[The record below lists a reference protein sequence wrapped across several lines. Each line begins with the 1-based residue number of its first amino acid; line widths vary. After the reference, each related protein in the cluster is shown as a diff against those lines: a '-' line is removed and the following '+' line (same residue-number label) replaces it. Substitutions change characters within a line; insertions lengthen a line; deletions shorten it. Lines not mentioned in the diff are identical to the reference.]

1 MKININ
7 TEVVEMMIFF
17 WSSVAEKEK
26 VAEPYIISV
35 AERPEM
41 KLIYDDEFK
50 EEGVRSVLSAISN
63 RELLNGGSKRDK
75 RFWNNNMWMMEDL
88 ELPNMMAKPIKVLN
102 VNHLIEKLNKEF
114 PDNKKEILKVYIA
127 PLHLDDHYIV
137 DGNLIINFF
146 RIMLPDG
153 ENAFIESMPID
164 DYIYEKLK
172 EVLKNN

>member
-63 RELLNGGSKRDK
+63 RELLNGGSKKDK

-88 ELPNMMAKPIKVLN
+88 GVMQAMIDQMKQLNLQEDEGELSAKSGFDEVNVIFVPGTTDFFKV
-102 VNHLIEKLNKEF
+102 V
-114 PDNKKEILKVYIA
+114 DN
-127 PLHLDDHYIV
+127 
-137 DGNLIINFF
+137 NLVVNFF
-146 RIMLPDG
+146 KIAVDIFGGTGEVTFDG
-153 ENAFIESMPID
+153 KSLKDAIE
-164 DYIYEKLK
+164 EKIK
-172 EVLKNN
+172 TM

>member
-88 ELPNMMAKPIKVLN
+88 GVMQAMIDPMKQLNLQEDEASLSTKSGYDEVNVIFVPGTTDFFKV
-102 VNHLIEKLNKEF
+102 V
-114 PDNKKEILKVYIA
+114 
-127 PLHLDDHYIV
+127 
-137 DGNLIINFF
+137 GNNLVVNFF
-146 RIMLPDG
+146 KIAVDIFGGTGEVTFDG
-153 ENAFIESMPID
+153 
-164 DYIYEKLK
+164 KTLK
-172 EVLKNN
+172 EAIEEKIKTM

>member
-88 ELPNMMAKPIKVLN
+88 GVMEAM
-102 VNHLIEKLNKEF
+102 
-114 PDNKKEILKVYIA
+114 IA
-127 PLHLDDHYIV
+127 PMKQLNLQEDEANLSTKSGYDEVNVIFV
-137 DGNLIINFF
+137 PGTTDFFKVVGNNLVVNFF
-146 RIMLPDG
+146 KIAVDIFGGTGEVTFDG
-153 ENAFIESMPID
+153 
-164 DYIYEKLK
+164 KTLK
-172 EVLKNN
+172 EAIEGKIKTM

>member
-63 RELLNGGSKRDK
+63 RELLNGGSKKDK

-88 ELPNMMAKPIKVLN
+88 GVMQAMIDPMKQLNLQEDEANLSTKSGYDEVNVIFVPGTTDFFKV
-102 VNHLIEKLNKEF
+102 V
-114 PDNKKEILKVYIA
+114 
-127 PLHLDDHYIV
+127 
-137 DGNLIINFF
+137 GNNLVVNFF
-146 RIMLPDG
+146 KISVDIFGGTGEVTFDG
-153 ENAFIESMPID
+153 
-164 DYIYEKLK
+164 KTLK
-172 EVLKNN
+172 EAIEEKIKTM

>member
-63 RELLNGGSKRDK
+63 RELLNGGSKKDK

-88 ELPNMMAKPIKVLN
+88 GVMQAMIDPMKQLNLQEDEGELSTKSGFDEVNVIFVPGTTDFFKV
-102 VNHLIEKLNKEF
+102 V
-114 PDNKKEILKVYIA
+114 DN
-127 PLHLDDHYIV
+127 
-137 DGNLIINFF
+137 NLVVNFF
-146 RIMLPDG
+146 KIAIDIFGGTGEVTFDG
-153 ENAFIESMPID
+153 KSLKDAIE
-164 DYIYEKLK
+164 EKIK
-172 EVLKNN
+172 TM

>member
-63 RELLNGGSKRDK
+63 RELLNGGSKKDK

-88 ELPNMMAKPIKVLN
+88 GVMQAMIDPMKQLNLQEDEGELLTQSSFDEVNVIFVPGTTDFFKV
-102 VNHLIEKLNKEF
+102 V
-114 PDNKKEILKVYIA
+114 DN
-127 PLHLDDHYIV
+127 
-137 DGNLIINFF
+137 NLVVNFF
-146 RIMLPDG
+146 KIAVDIFGGTGEVTFDG
-153 ENAFIESMPID
+153 KSLKDAIE
-164 DYIYEKLK
+164 EKIK
-172 EVLKNN
+172 TM

>member
-63 RELLNGGSKRDK
+63 RELLNDGSKRDK

-88 ELPNMMAKPIKVLN
+88 GVMQAMIDPMKQLNLQEDEANLLTKSGYDEVNVIFVPGTTDFFKV
-102 VNHLIEKLNKEF
+102 V
-114 PDNKKEILKVYIA
+114 
-127 PLHLDDHYIV
+127 
-137 DGNLIINFF
+137 GNNLVVNFF
-146 RIMLPDG
+146 KIAVDIFGGTGEVTFDG
-153 ENAFIESMPID
+153 
-164 DYIYEKLK
+164 KTLK
-172 EVLKNN
+172 EAIEDKIKTM

>member
-35 AERPEM
+35 AQRPEM

-63 RELLNGGSKRDK
+63 RELLNGGSKKDK

-88 ELPNMMAKPIKVLN
+88 GVMQAMIDPMKQLNLQEDEGELSTKSGFDEVNVIFVPGTTDFFKV
-102 VNHLIEKLNKEF
+102 V
-114 PDNKKEILKVYIA
+114 DN
-127 PLHLDDHYIV
+127 
-137 DGNLIINFF
+137 NLVVNFF
-146 RIMLPDG
+146 KIAVDIFGGTGEVTFDG
-153 ENAFIESMPID
+153 KSLKDAIE
-164 DYIYEKLK
+164 EKIK
-172 EVLKNN
+172 TM

>member
-88 ELPNMMAKPIKVLN
+88 GVMQAMIDPMKQLNLQEDEVNLSTKSGYDEVNVIFVPGTTDFFKV
-102 VNHLIEKLNKEF
+102 V
-114 PDNKKEILKVYIA
+114 
-127 PLHLDDHYIV
+127 
-137 DGNLIINFF
+137 GNNLVVNFF
-146 RIMLPDG
+146 KIAVDIFGGTGEVTFDG
-153 ENAFIESMPID
+153 
-164 DYIYEKLK
+164 KTLK
-172 EVLKNN
+172 EAIEDKIKTM

>member
-63 RELLNGGSKRDK
+63 RELLNVGSKKDK

-88 ELPNMMAKPIKVLN
+88 GVMQAMIDPMKQLNLQEDEGELSTKSGFDEVNVIFVPGTTDFFKV
-102 VNHLIEKLNKEF
+102 V
-114 PDNKKEILKVYIA
+114 DN
-127 PLHLDDHYIV
+127 
-137 DGNLIINFF
+137 NLVVNFF
-146 RIMLPDG
+146 KIAVDIFGGTGEVTFDG
-153 ENAFIESMPID
+153 KSLKDAIE
-164 DYIYEKLK
+164 EKIK
-172 EVLKNN
+172 TM

>member
-63 RELLNGGSKRDK
+63 RELLNGGSKKDK

-88 ELPNMMAKPIKVLN
+88 GVMQAMIDPMKQLNLQEDEGELSTKTGFDEVNVIFVPGTTDFFKV
-102 VNHLIEKLNKEF
+102 V
-114 PDNKKEILKVYIA
+114 DN
-127 PLHLDDHYIV
+127 
-137 DGNLIINFF
+137 NLVVNFF
-146 RIMLPDG
+146 KIAIDIFGGTGEVTFDG
-153 ENAFIESMPID
+153 KSLKDAIE
-164 DYIYEKLK
+164 EKIK
-172 EVLKNN
+172 TM

>member
-17 WSSVAEKEK
+17 WLSVAEKEK

-63 RELLNGGSKRDK
+63 RELLNGGSKKDK

-88 ELPNMMAKPIKVLN
+88 GVMQAMIDPMKQLNLQEDEGELSTKSGFDEVNVIFVPGTTDFFKV
-102 VNHLIEKLNKEF
+102 V
-114 PDNKKEILKVYIA
+114 DN
-127 PLHLDDHYIV
+127 
-137 DGNLIINFF
+137 NLVVNFF
-146 RIMLPDG
+146 KIAIDIFGGTGEVTFDG
-153 ENAFIESMPID
+153 KSLKDAIE
-164 DYIYEKLK
+164 EKIK
-172 EVLKNN
+172 TM

>member
-88 ELPNMMAKPIKVLN
+88 GVMEAM
-102 VNHLIEKLNKEF
+102 
-114 PDNKKEILKVYIA
+114 IA
-127 PLHLDDHYIV
+127 PMKQLNLQEDESNLSTKSGYDEVNVIFV
-137 DGNLIINFF
+137 PGTTDFFKVVGNNLVVNFF
-146 RIMLPDG
+146 KIAVDIFGGTGEVTFDG
-153 ENAFIESMPID
+153 
-164 DYIYEKLK
+164 KTLK
-172 EVLKNN
+172 EAIEEKIKTM

>member
-26 VAEPYIISV
+26 VPEPYIISV

-88 ELPNMMAKPIKVLN
+88 GVMEAM
-102 VNHLIEKLNKEF
+102 
-114 PDNKKEILKVYIA
+114 IA
-127 PLHLDDHYIV
+127 PMKQLNLQEDEANLSTKSGYDEVNVIFV
-137 DGNLIINFF
+137 PGTTDFFKVVGNNLVVNFF
-146 RIMLPDG
+146 KIAVDIFGGTGEVTFDG
-153 ENAFIESMPID
+153 
-164 DYIYEKLK
+164 KTLK
-172 EVLKNN
+172 EAIEEKIKTM

>member
-88 ELPNMMAKPIKVLN
+88 GVMQAMIDPMKQLNLQEDEANLSTKSGYDEVNVIFVPGTTDFFKV
-102 VNHLIEKLNKEF
+102 V
-114 PDNKKEILKVYIA
+114 
-127 PLHLDDHYIV
+127 
-137 DGNLIINFF
+137 GNNLVVNFF
-146 RIMLPDG
+146 KISVDIFGGTGEVTFDG
-153 ENAFIESMPID
+153 
-164 DYIYEKLK
+164 KTLK
-172 EVLKNN
+172 EAIEDKIKTM

>member
-63 RELLNGGSKRDK
+63 RELLNGGSKKDK

-88 ELPNMMAKPIKVLN
+88 GVMQAMIDPMKQLNLQEDEGELSTKSGFDEVNVIFVPGTTDFFKV
-102 VNHLIEKLNKEF
+102 VNN
-114 PDNKKEILKVYIA
+114 
-127 PLHLDDHYIV
+127 
-137 DGNLIINFF
+137 NLVVNFF
-146 RIMLPDG
+146 KIAVDIFGGTGEVTFDG
-153 ENAFIESMPID
+153 KSLKDAIE
-164 DYIYEKLK
+164 EKIK
-172 EVLKNN
+172 TM

>member
-63 RELLNGGSKRDK
+63 RELLNGGSKKDK

-88 ELPNMMAKPIKVLN
+88 GVMQAMIDPMKQLNLQEDEGELSTKSGFDEVNVIFVPGTTDIFKV
-102 VNHLIEKLNKEF
+102 V
-114 PDNKKEILKVYIA
+114 DN
-127 PLHLDDHYIV
+127 
-137 DGNLIINFF
+137 NLVVNFF
-146 RIMLPDG
+146 KIAVDIFGGTGEVTFDG
-153 ENAFIESMPID
+153 KSLKDAIE
-164 DYIYEKLK
+164 EKIK
-172 EVLKNN
+172 TM

>member
-63 RELLNGGSKRDK
+63 RELLNGGSKKDK

-88 ELPNMMAKPIKVLN
+88 GVMQAMIDPMKQLNLQEDEGELSTKSGFNEVNVIFVPGTTDFFKV
-102 VNHLIEKLNKEF
+102 V
-114 PDNKKEILKVYIA
+114 DN
-127 PLHLDDHYIV
+127 
-137 DGNLIINFF
+137 NLVVNFF
-146 RIMLPDG
+146 KIAVDIFGGTGEVTFDG
-153 ENAFIESMPID
+153 KSLKDAIE
-164 DYIYEKLK
+164 EKIK
-172 EVLKNN
+172 TM

>member
-63 RELLNGGSKRDK
+63 RELLNGGSKKDK

-88 ELPNMMAKPIKVLN
+88 GVMQAMIDPMKQLNLQEDEGELSTKSGFDEVNVIFVPGATDFFKV
-102 VNHLIEKLNKEF
+102 V
-114 PDNKKEILKVYIA
+114 DN
-127 PLHLDDHYIV
+127 
-137 DGNLIINFF
+137 NLVVNFF
-146 RIMLPDG
+146 KIAVDIFGGTGEVTFDG
-153 ENAFIESMPID
+153 KSLKDAIE
-164 DYIYEKLK
+164 EKIK
-172 EVLKNN
+172 TM

>member
-88 ELPNMMAKPIKVLN
+88 GVMQAMIDPMKQLNLQEDEANLLTKSGYDEVNVIFVPGTTDFFKV
-102 VNHLIEKLNKEF
+102 V
-114 PDNKKEILKVYIA
+114 
-127 PLHLDDHYIV
+127 
-137 DGNLIINFF
+137 GNNLVVNFF
-146 RIMLPDG
+146 KIAVDIFGGTGEVTFDG
-153 ENAFIESMPID
+153 
-164 DYIYEKLK
+164 KTLK
-172 EVLKNN
+172 EAIEDKIKTM

>member
-26 VAEPYIISV
+26 VAEPYIISI

-63 RELLNGGSKRDK
+63 RELLNGGSKKDK

-88 ELPNMMAKPIKVLN
+88 GVMQAMIDPMKQLNLQNDEGSLSTKSGYDEVNVIFVPGTTDFFKV
-102 VNHLIEKLNKEF
+102 V
-114 PDNKKEILKVYIA
+114 DN
-127 PLHLDDHYIV
+127 
-137 DGNLIINFF
+137 NLVVNFF
-146 RIMLPDG
+146 KIAVDIFGGTGEVTFDG
-153 ENAFIESMPID
+153 
-164 DYIYEKLK
+164 KTLK
-172 EVLKNN
+172 EAIEEKIKTI

>member
-63 RELLNGGSKRDK
+63 RELLNGGSKKDK

-88 ELPNMMAKPIKVLN
+88 GVMQAMIDPMKQLNLQEDEANLSTKSGYDEVNVIFVPGTTDFFKV
-102 VNHLIEKLNKEF
+102 V
-114 PDNKKEILKVYIA
+114 
-127 PLHLDDHYIV
+127 
-137 DGNLIINFF
+137 GNNLVVNFF
-146 RIMLPDG
+146 KISVDIFGGTGEVTFDG
-153 ENAFIESMPID
+153 
-164 DYIYEKLK
+164 KTLK
-172 EVLKNN
+172 EAIEDKIKTM

>member
-88 ELPNMMAKPIKVLN
+88 GV
-102 VNHLIEKLNKEF
+102 KEAM
-114 PDNKKEILKVYIA
+114 IA
-127 PLHLDDHYIV
+127 PMKQLNLQEDEANLSTKSGYDEVNVIFV
-137 DGNLIINFF
+137 PGTTDFFKVVGNNLVVNFF
-146 RIMLPDG
+146 KIAVDIFGGTGEVTFDG
-153 ENAFIESMPID
+153 
-164 DYIYEKLK
+164 KTLK
-172 EVLKNN
+172 EAIEDKIKTM

>member
-88 ELPNMMAKPIKVLN
+88 GVMQAMIDPMKQLNLQEDEANLSTKSGYDEVNVIFVPGTTDFFKV
-102 VNHLIEKLNKEF
+102 V
-114 PDNKKEILKVYIA
+114 
-127 PLHLDDHYIV
+127 
-137 DGNLIINFF
+137 GNNLVVNFF
-146 RIMLPDG
+146 KISVDIFGGTGEVTFDG
-153 ENAFIESMPID
+153 
-164 DYIYEKLK
+164 KTLK
-172 EVLKNN
+172 EAIEEKIKTM

>member
-63 RELLNGGSKRDK
+63 RELLNGGSKKDK

-88 ELPNMMAKPIKVLN
+88 GVMQAMIDPMKQLNLQEDEGELSTKSGFDEVNVIFVPGTTDFFKV
-102 VNHLIEKLNKEF
+102 V
-114 PDNKKEILKVYIA
+114 DN
-127 PLHLDDHYIV
+127 
-137 DGNLIINFF
+137 NLVVNFF
-146 RIMLPDG
+146 KISIDIFGGTGEVTFDG
-153 ENAFIESMPID
+153 KSLKDAIE
-164 DYIYEKLK
+164 EKIK
-172 EVLKNN
+172 TM

>member
-88 ELPNMMAKPIKVLN
+88 GVMEAM
-102 VNHLIEKLNKEF
+102 
-114 PDNKKEILKVYIA
+114 IA
-127 PLHLDDHYIV
+127 PMKQLNLQEDEANLSTKSGYDEVNVIFV
-137 DGNLIINFF
+137 PGTTDFFKVVGNNLVVNFF
-146 RIMLPDG
+146 KIAVDIFGGTGAVTFDG
-153 ENAFIESMPID
+153 
-164 DYIYEKLK
+164 KTLK
-172 EVLKNN
+172 EAIEDKIKTM

>member
-63 RELLNGGSKRDK
+63 RELLNGGSKKDK
-75 RFWNNNMWMMEDL
+75 RFWNNTMWMMEDL
-88 ELPNMMAKPIKVLN
+88 GVMQAMIDPMKQLNLQEDEGELSTKSGFDEVNVIFVPGTTDFFKV
-102 VNHLIEKLNKEF
+102 V
-114 PDNKKEILKVYIA
+114 DN
-127 PLHLDDHYIV
+127 
-137 DGNLIINFF
+137 NLVVNFF
-146 RIMLPDG
+146 KIAVDIFGGTGEVTFDG
-153 ENAFIESMPID
+153 KSLKDAIE
-164 DYIYEKLK
+164 EKIK
-172 EVLKNN
+172 TM

>member
-63 RELLNGGSKRDK
+63 RELLNGGSKKDK

-88 ELPNMMAKPIKVLN
+88 GVMEAMIDPMKQLNLQEDEGALSTKSGFDEVNVIFVPGTTDFFKV
-102 VNHLIEKLNKEF
+102 V
-114 PDNKKEILKVYIA
+114 DN
-127 PLHLDDHYIV
+127 
-137 DGNLIINFF
+137 NLVVNFF
-146 RIMLPDG
+146 KIAVDIFGGTGEVTFDG
-153 ENAFIESMPID
+153 KSLKDAIE
-164 DYIYEKLK
+164 EKIK
-172 EVLKNN
+172 TM

>member
-88 ELPNMMAKPIKVLN
+88 GVMEAM
-102 VNHLIEKLNKEF
+102 
-114 PDNKKEILKVYIA
+114 IA
-127 PLHLDDHYIV
+127 PMKQLNLQEDEANLSTKSGYDEVNVIFV
-137 DGNLIINFF
+137 PGTTDFFKVVGNNLVVNFF
-146 RIMLPDG
+146 KIAVDIFCGTGEVTFDG
-153 ENAFIESMPID
+153 
-164 DYIYEKLK
+164 KTLK
-172 EVLKNN
+172 EAIEEKIKTM

>member
-41 KLIYDDEFK
+41 KLVYDDEFK

-88 ELPNMMAKPIKVLN
+88 GVMEAM
-102 VNHLIEKLNKEF
+102 
-114 PDNKKEILKVYIA
+114 IA
-127 PLHLDDHYIV
+127 PMKQLNLQEDEANLSTKSGYDEVNVIFV
-137 DGNLIINFF
+137 PGTTDFFKVVGNNLVVNFF
-146 RIMLPDG
+146 KIAVDIFGGTGEVTFDG
-153 ENAFIESMPID
+153 
-164 DYIYEKLK
+164 KTLK
-172 EVLKNN
+172 EAIEEKIKTM

>member
-17 WSSVAEKEK
+17 WSSVAEREK

-63 RELLNGGSKRDK
+63 RELLNGGSKKDK

-88 ELPNMMAKPIKVLN
+88 GVMQAMIDPMKQLNLQEDEGELSTKSGFDEVNVIFVPGTTDFFKV
-102 VNHLIEKLNKEF
+102 V
-114 PDNKKEILKVYIA
+114 DN
-127 PLHLDDHYIV
+127 
-137 DGNLIINFF
+137 NLVVNFF
-146 RIMLPDG
+146 KIAVDIFGGTGEVTFDG
-153 ENAFIESMPID
+153 KSLKDAIE
-164 DYIYEKLK
+164 EKIK
-172 EVLKNN
+172 TM

>member
-63 RELLNGGSKRDK
+63 RELLNGGSKKDK

-88 ELPNMMAKPIKVLN
+88 GVMQAMIDPMKQLNLQEDEGELSTQSGFDEVNVIFVPGTTDFFKV
-102 VNHLIEKLNKEF
+102 V
-114 PDNKKEILKVYIA
+114 DN
-127 PLHLDDHYIV
+127 
-137 DGNLIINFF
+137 NLVVNFF
-146 RIMLPDG
+146 KIAVDIFGGTGEVTFDG
-153 ENAFIESMPID
+153 KSLKDAIE
-164 DYIYEKLK
+164 EKIK
-172 EVLKNN
+172 TM

>member
-88 ELPNMMAKPIKVLN
+88 GVMEAM
-102 VNHLIEKLNKEF
+102 
-114 PDNKKEILKVYIA
+114 IA
-127 PLHLDDHYIV
+127 PMKQLNLQEDEANLSTKSGYDEVNVIFV
-137 DGNLIINFF
+137 PGTTDFFKVVGNNLVVNFF
-146 RIMLPDG
+146 KIAVDIFDG
-153 ENAFIESMPID
+153 TGEVTFD
-164 DYIYEKLK
+164 GKTLK
-172 EVLKNN
+172 EAIEEKIKTM

>member
-63 RELLNGGSKRDK
+63 RELLNGGSKKDK

-88 ELPNMMAKPIKVLN
+88 GVMQAMIDPMKQLNLQEDEGELSTKSGFDEVNVIFVPGTTDFFKV
-102 VNHLIEKLNKEF
+102 V
-114 PDNKKEILKVYIA
+114 DN
-127 PLHLDDHYIV
+127 
-137 DGNLIINFF
+137 NLVVNFF
-146 RIMLPDG
+146 KIAVDIFGGTGEVTFDG
-153 ENAFIESMPID
+153 KSLKDAIE
-164 DYIYEKLK
+164 EKIK
-172 EVLKNN
+172 TM

>member
-63 RELLNGGSKRDK
+63 RELLNGRSKKDK

-88 ELPNMMAKPIKVLN
+88 GVMEAM
-102 VNHLIEKLNKEF
+102 
-114 PDNKKEILKVYIA
+114 IA
-127 PLHLDDHYIV
+127 PMKQLNLQEDEANLSTKSGYDEVNVIFV
-137 DGNLIINFF
+137 PGTTDFFKVVGNNLVVNFF
-146 RIMLPDG
+146 KISVDIFGGTGEVTFDG
-153 ENAFIESMPID
+153 
-164 DYIYEKLK
+164 KTLK
-172 EVLKNN
+172 EAIEEKIKTM